1 MISGNQMKKTLA
13 KIIVVLLFTV
23 AGLLFWVG
31 FFPITFS
38 KFFNIYPVVNKT
50 AVEIGV
56 LSVKD
61 QKISQATTSEQISS
75 NKGYLIIKN
84 NILNVEVSKDE
95 LSRENGLSNRTLWRN
110 QGMLFAFDKM
120 SPQFFWMKDMLIPLD
135 MIFFDNN
142 WEIVLIETDL
152 QPSSFP
158 KTFGGDVKSQYVL
171 EINAGEAN
179 SYGLKVGDK
188 AIFLNK

>member
-1 MISGNQMKKTLA
+1 MKKILA

-23 AGLLFWVG
+23 ASLLFWVG
-31 FFPITFS
+31 FSPKTFS
-38 KFFNIYPVVNKT
+38 KFFNMYPVVNKT

-56 LSVKD
+56 LSAKD
-61 QKISQATTSEQISS
+61 QRISQVTTSEPVLS
-75 NKGYLIIKN
+75 NQGYLVIKDN
-84 NILNVEVSKDE
+84 TLNVEVSKDE
-95 LSRENGLSNRTLWRN
+95 LSRENGLSNRTILRFG

-135 MIFFDNN
+135 MIFFNNN
-142 WEIVLIETDL
+142 WEIVLIEKDL
-152 QPSSFP
+152 DPSSFP
-158 KTFGGDVKSQYVL
+158 KTFGGDVNSQYVL

>member
-1 MISGNQMKKTLA
+1 MKKILA
-13 KIIVVLLFTV
+13 KIIVVLLLTV
-23 AGLLFWVG
+23 AGLLFWARLS
-31 FFPITFS
+31 PITFS
-38 KFFNIYPVVNKT
+38 KLFTIYPVVNET
-50 AVEIGV
+50 AVDIGA

-61 QKISQATTSEQISS
+61 QGISQNTTSELILS
-75 NKGYLIIKN
+75 NKGYLVIKN
-84 NILNVEVSKDE
+84 NIIRLEVSKDE
-95 LSRENGLSNRTLWRN
+95 LSRNRGLSNRTTLWRG

-135 MIFFDNN
+135 IVFFDNN
-142 WEIVLIETDL
+142 WNIVLIETYL

-171 EINAGEAN
+171 EIKAGEADF
-179 SYGLKVGDK
+179 YGLKVGDK

>member
-1 MISGNQMKKTLA
+1 MKKILA
-13 KIIVVLLFTV
+13 KIIIVLLFLV
-23 AGLLFWVG
+23 AILLFWVG
-31 FFPITFS
+31 LSPRTFS
-38 KFFNIYPVVNKT
+38 KFFTIYPVVNET
-50 AVEIGV
+50 AIQIGV

-61 QKISQATTSEQISS
+61 QRISQATTSEPVLNNQ
-75 NKGYLIIKN
+75 GYLIIKN
-84 NILNVEVSKDE
+84 NILGVEVSKDE
-95 LSRENGLSNRTLWRN
+95 LSRENGLSNRTVLRFG

-120 SPQFFWMKDMLIPLD
+120 SPQFFWMKDMFIPLD
-135 MIFFDNN
+135 IVFFDNN
-142 WEIVLIETDL
+142 WKIVLIEKDL

-158 KTFGGDVKSQYVL
+158 KTFGGDVNSQYVL